1 MRISDWSS
9 DVCSSDL
16 ADAVVDRLDS
26 EAPGVDLA
34 RRWKR
39 KRVRTIIVVDPSGA
53 TCSARGRD
61 VAPWPVG
68 RCGAGLLLPPRPRKG
83 GVADRYAKAY
93 FRHPDKDHPG
103 GRSRGHAL
111 HPAHPDHGAAIHR
124 ALPHPGVTAER

>member
-1 MRISDWSS
+1 MGDNPAPKWLQGSLLQV
-9 DVCSSDL
+9 DVSQIVVHEADE

-68 RCGAGLLLPPRPRKG
+68 RCGAGRLLPPRPRTG
-83 GVADRYAKAY
+83 GVGENGSA
-93 FRHPDKDHPG
+93 H
-103 GRSRGHAL
+103 GRT
-111 HPAHPDHGAAIHR
+111 P
-124 ALPHPGVTAER
+124 VTN

>member
-68 RCGAGLLLPPRPRKG
+68 RCGAGLLLPPRPRTG
-83 GVADRYAKAY
+83 GVDDRYAK
-93 FRHPDKDHPG
+93 RSEERRVGKERVST
-103 GRSRGHAL
+103 GRARWS
-111 HPAHPDHGAAIHR
+111 PAQ
-124 ALPHPGVTAER
+124 